1 MVISQQALASHDRW
15 SRDGKNGRET
25 EERREEREGGGRT
38 GRDGGERDTASLP
51 QVVASVS
58 RLPDPALELD
68 RARDHGLF
76 PTVYPVLTYYI
87 HVALHKLYCTYIS
100 TAHLLFSIN
109 IRIEY

>member
-1 MVISQQALASHDRW
+1 MIAGAGTGRTGERRK
-15 SRDGKNGRET
+15 RDGKSGKVE
-25 EERREEREGGGRT
+25 EER
-38 GRDGGERDTASLP
+38 DGTGERATLP

-76 PTVYPVLTYYI
+76 PTVYLVLTYI
-87 HVALHKLYCTYIS
+87 HVALHKLHCTLPTFLP
-100 TAHLLFSIN
+100 TAHLLSSIN

>member
-1 MVISQQALASHDRW
+1 MIAGA
-15 SRDGKNGRET
+15 ET
-25 EERREEREGGGRT
+25 GRT
-38 GRDGGERDTASLP
+38 GDGKSGKVEEERDGTRGRGTLP

-76 PTVYPVLTYYI
+76 PTVYPVLTYRYI

>member
-15 SRDGKNGRET
+15 SRERERDGRET
-25 EERREEREGGGRT
+25 GERREERGNREE
-38 GRDGGERDTASLP
+38 RDGTEERGTLP

-68 RARDHGLF
+68 RARDHAGGLF
-76 PTVYPVLTYYI
+76 PTVYPVLTYI
-87 HVALHKLYCTYIS
+87 HVALHKLHCTYIS
-100 TAHLLFSIN
+100 TAHLLSSIN

>member
-1 MVISQQALASHDRW
+1 MIAGAGTGRTGERRK
-15 SRDGKNGRET
+15 RDGKSGKVE
-25 EERREEREGGGRT
+25 EER
-38 GRDGGERDTASLP
+38 DGTGERATLP

-76 PTVYPVLTYYI
+76 PTVYPVLTYI

>member
-1 MVISQQALASHDRW
+1 MIAGAETGRTGERRK
-15 SRDGKNGRET
+15 RDGKSGKVE
-25 EERREEREGGGRT
+25 EER
-38 GRDGGERDTASLP
+38 DGTGERGTLP

-76 PTVYPVLTYYI
+76 PTVYPVLTSSYI
-87 HVALHKLYCTYIS
+87 HVALHKLYCTYIC